1 MKTVFATALL
11 AATTII
17 PNLAAAQA
25 LPDAKI
31 AVVDSDRIFGQ
42 CTACVA
48 ANTQLQAQRTQL
60 QTLAQQLGAPLQTE
74 AQSLQTAVT
83 AAKGNPDA
91 ALQTR
96 IRTFETRQQ
105 QAQQQVATQEQTFQ
119 RNVAYVRQQI
129 GERLGPVITQVAS
142 QRGAT
147 IAVDKNNT
155 FYNAPAVDITDA
167 VLTALNAALPSVSV
181 TAPAQAAAPAAGTA
195 PATTTTPARPA
206 TTRPATGR

>member
-1 MKTVFATALL
+1 MKLLLTSALFAATAL
-11 AATTII
+11 APSI
-17 PNLAAAQA
+17 AAAQA

-31 AVVDSDRIFGQ
+31 AVVDSDRVFAE
-42 CTACVA
+42 CTACRS
-48 ANTQLQAQRTQL
+48 ANTQLQAQQTQL

-74 AQSLQTAVT
+74 GQSLQTAVT

-105 QAQQQVATQEQTFQ
+105 QARQQVATQEQTLQ

-129 GERLGPVITQVAS
+129 GQRLGPIISQVAQ

-147 IAVDKNNT
+147 LAVDKNNT
-155 FYNAPAVDITDA
+155 FYNAPAVEITDA
-167 VLTALNAALPSVSV
+167 VLASLNTALPSVSV
-181 TAPAQAAAPAAGTA
+181 TAPAQAQQPAAAPAAGTV
-195 PATTTTPARPA
+195 PTTTPAPA
-206 TTRPATGR
+206 PTRPTGR

>member
-1 MKTVFATALL
+1 MKTVFATALF
-11 AATTII
+11 AATAMT

-48 ANTQLQAQRTQL
+48 ANTQLQAQRQQL
-60 QTLAQQLGAPLQTE
+60 QTLAQQLSAPLTTE
-74 AQSLQTAVT
+74 AQSLQTAVA

-96 IRTFETRQQ
+96 IRAFETRQQ
-105 QAQQQVATQEQTFQ
+105 QAQQQVQTQEQTFQ

-129 GERLGPVITQVAS
+129 GERLGPVITQVAT

-155 FYNAPAVDITDA
+155 FYNAPGVEITDA
-167 VLTALNAALPSVSV
+167 VLAALNAALPSVSV
-181 TAPAQAAAPAAGTA
+181 TAPAQATAPAAPAA
-195 PATTTTPARPA
+195 TTPAP
-206 TTRPATGR
+206 TRPATGR

>member
-1 MKTVFATALL
+1 MKTVFATLL
-11 AATTII
+11 FAATAMT
-17 PNLAAAQA
+17 PSLASAQA

-31 AVVDSDRIFGQ
+31 AIVDSERVFSE
-42 CTACVA
+42 CTACRA
-48 ANTQLQAQRTQL
+48 ANAQLQTQRTQL

-83 AAKGNPDA
+83 AARGNPDA

-129 GERLGPVITQVAS
+129 GERLGPVITQIAT

-147 IAVDKNNT
+147 VALDKNNT
-155 FYNAPAVDITDA
+155 FFNAPAVEITDA
-167 VLTALNAALPSVSV
+167 VLAALNTALPSVSV
-181 TAPAQAAAPAAGTA
+181 TAPPPAQQPAAPAAGATPA
-195 PATTTTPARPA
+195 PAPARPA
-206 TTRPATGR
+206 TGR